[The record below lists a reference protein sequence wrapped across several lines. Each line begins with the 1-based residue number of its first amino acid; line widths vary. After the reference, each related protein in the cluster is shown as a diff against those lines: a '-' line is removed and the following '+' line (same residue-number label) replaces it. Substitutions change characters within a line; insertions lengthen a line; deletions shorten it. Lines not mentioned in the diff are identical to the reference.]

1 MLLFL
6 LIVSYFYNLPVL
18 KYSLTGNNEFR
29 LYDVVGVFLMVHYL
43 KFFNAINVQISRI
56 LFFNKF
62 KRFAV
67 YCAIMLVATLV
78 FSFFLNRMVWFIQSF
93 LYLYHMWVF
102 FIGAVLIYTSV
113 NTIKR
118 YKKFVY
124 LIASLVILEGL
135 IVLFQN
141 LGIIPF
147 LWNREYAL
155 SYDGFLSGTLGP
167 NKIVLGMTM
176 LISLAFLM
184 SAVFIKPLKIFRPYI
199 YSAIGIAAI
208 VILITGSRTTYVAG
222 IIFLVYFFLRNM
234 GRAFQISIYTLIG
247 FFILT
252 YTNPQIIELIDDTIK
267 GRITNKI
274 TGPGDVNTVE
284 DFTGIYD
291 DLGSG
296 RNYLHKQYVI
306 YLAERPYIIP
316 FGIGLNNRLLI
327 GFSAHNQYL
336 SLINEVG
343 LVGLYFFMTWLLSY
357 LTIVKGKLPSI
368 RASLN
373 GLVFAMIVSLYFGE
387 HLYIY
392 RPLFALLGLFL
403 LMAALI
409 VKPLTFLKKE

>member
-1 MLLFL
+1 
-6 LIVSYFYNLPVL
+6 
-18 KYSLTGNNEFR
+18 
-29 LYDVVGVFLMVHYL
+29 
-43 KFFNAINVQISRI
+43 
-56 LFFNKF
+56 
-62 KRFAV
+62 
-67 YCAIMLVATLV
+67 
-78 FSFFLNRMVWFIQSF
+78 
-93 LYLYHMWVF
+93 MWVF